1 FYTLF
6 HDVASKGAAGV
17 GLGADSRPST
27 SVHDG
32 VVKLAL
38 QVLRDAEQDTNSLDQ
53 VKENLGDTWN
63 FAGGTEDGVPF
74 SDKVVIHVDNIV
86 AGLRDQMEQLNGGPA
101 QKFGVR
107 EINAAVAEAVATDLV
122 DAGIGF
128 TNAAMTT
135 IVGGT
140 RNEIRD
146 GTKALSSDWKV
157 LVVQAGADG
166 GAIVYDAKHADDAS
180 ASHVI
185 IGGTGADDI
194 KGSSANDYLV
204 GGEGNN
210 KFESG
215 GGSDVI
221 I

>member
-1 FYTLF
+1 
-6 HDVASKGAAGV
+6 
-17 GLGADSRPST
+17 
-27 SVHDG
+27 
-32 VVKLAL
+32 
-38 QVLRDAEQDTNSLDQ
+38 
-53 VKENLGDTWN
+53 
-63 FAGGTEDGVPF
+63 
-74 SDKVVIHVDNIV
+74 
-86 AGLRDQMEQLNGGPA
+86 
-101 QKFGVR
+101 
-107 EINAAVAEAVATDLV
+107 VATDLV

-221 I
+221 IGGKDKDTYTAHSGGAADSVVFLGGAGNEDTAIYG